1 MFNHT
6 SGARAKRPAH
16 FFLGILAGAAA
27 VGAYTLSCDGT
38 SPVMSGTTGGTT
50 GTMAA
55 PAAGDVPYAN
65 AESGLGATTVQAA
78 IDEIGTTLES
88 ATAGGGVVTGGAARS
103 TTWTMEVVILDVNAE
118 QLTSTSTGTL
128 TLTATAP
135 GQGSYETSGANIFI
149 LDGLTGEPRGTKTG
163 KYFVV
168 GDLVMLTGEREP
180 GTKTAATWAAYL
192 SRSGR
197 TITLNNFGSVTV
209 VLKKQ

>member
-1 MFNHT
+1 
-6 SGARAKRPAH
+6 
-16 FFLGILAGAAA
+16 
-27 VGAYTLSCDGT
+27 
-38 SPVMSGTTGGTT
+38 
-50 GTMAA
+50 MAA
-55 PAAGDVPYAN
+55 RAAGDVPYAN

-118 QLTSTSTGTL
+118 QLTSTSMGTL

-168 GDLVMLTGEREP
+168 GDTVMLTGERAPGDQDGVDLGGEP
-180 GTKTAATWAAYL
+180 LAWRPDDHSQQL
-192 SRSGR
+192 R
-197 TITLNNFGSVTV
+197 FGDGGVEEAV
-209 VLKKQ
+209 RRRLMRK